1 MTNEHDEFPQP
12 EGEDPGTPSQPMPVE
27 PAAPHEEVHPP
38 EPEAFEHALEE
49 EMSAGPIEPEFEQD
63 PVSPRRETPAWG
75 LSVPPEGFGRR
86 DVSDES
92 EDAGGHGLP
101 PDEPPDGPPRDPW
114 AFLRRLRGARIVVY
128 SGLIAVVLLVLV
140 VLSGVGYIWWITR
153 DLPSVQDLQNYAPPV
168 TTRVYAGDG
177 TLLGEYA
184 RERRVFVPIAFV
196 PKLVINAFTSAE
208 DRNFFNHPG
217 IDPSGMLRA
226 ALKDIGKVVMGRRP
240 EGASTITQQVARN
253 FKLNSDVKIARKIRE
268 VFLALRLDSTY
279 PKEKILELYL
289 NEINLGQNSYGVAAA
304 ALNYFGKSLDQLD
317 IAEVAFLASLPK
329 APSHYD
335 PRYHHKAALDRR
347 NWVIGQME
355 ENGYITEEQA
365 KAAIAEPLNAFT
377 RPLGS
382 QTEDAQYYVEEV
394 RRQLY
399 AKYGAE
405 ALYDGGLQVRSSL
418 DTRLQNFAVNA
429 LRMGLVRYDRRHGW
443 RGATKHIDINGDWK
457 SDLQKIGD
465 QSGIETWRVA
475 VVLGFG
481 TANST
486 RIGLS
491 DGSQATIP
499 FKELLWARREL
510 KDAQVGASPAK
521 PQDVVKPGDVVYVEA
536 VDNRQNYGLR
546 QVPEVNG
553 GIVALDPHTG
563 RVLALSGGFSYASS
577 QYDRAMQALRQPGSA
592 FKPFVYAAALD
603 NGFTPVAK
611 VLDAPFCMPQGPGM
625 PLWCPENFEHH
636 FIGLATLRR
645 GIELSKN
652 LMTVRLAQSV
662 GMDKIVPYPERFGV
676 YNHLDPLLANALGS
690 TGTTL
695 LRMTTGY
702 AEFVN
707 GGKKITPSLVDQ
719 IQDRNGKTIWRHDAR
734 VCEGC
739 NNADWRGQQEPLLP
753 DTREQIIDP
762 RTAYQIVSFMQGVVQ
777 YGTGQ
782 SVLAVGK
789 PLAGKTGTSN
799 DSRDVWFV
807 GFSPD
812 LVCGVY
818 VGFDNPRTLGKL
830 EQGATVAAP
839 VFRDFMKG
847 ALADVPPTPF
857 RVPPGIEFVSV
868 DRITGAQVPD
878 GSPGSIQEAFKAGT
892 APGDPGAPPPIV
904 IGGDVPAATS
914 PTSQTGVEE
923 GTGGLY

>member
-1 MTNEHDEFPQP
+1 MNDSPEHTPEP
-12 EGEDPGTPSQPMPVE
+12 EGDAPNEAPKPVE
-27 PAAPHEEVHPP
+27 AVPPP
-38 EPEAFEHALEE
+38 EPAEPVPPHASSGE
-49 EMSAGPIEPEFEQD
+49 D
-63 PVSPRRETPAWG
+63 WG
-75 LSVPPEGFGRR
+75 LSAAPERLASLSSDQPP
-86 DVSDES
+86 
-92 EDAGGHGLP
+92 DA
-101 PDEPPDGPPRDPW
+101 PDEPAYQPPRQEPPKSAMFSWPPRGPW
-114 AFLRRLRGARIVVY
+114 RYRVLLYA
-128 SGLIAVVLLVLV
+128 GLAAVGLLVLV
-140 VLSGVGYIWWITR
+140 VLSTVAYVGWVTR
-153 DLPSVQDLQNYAPPV
+153 DLPSVQTLQNYTPPV

-196 PKLVINAFTSAE
+196 PKLVVEAFTSAE
-208 DRNFFNHPG
+208 DRNFFSHPG

-226 ALKDIGKVVMGRRP
+226 ALKDIGKIMAGRRP

-253 FKLNSDVKIARKIRE
+253 FLLNSDVRIARKIRE
-268 VFLALRLDSTY
+268 VILALRIDATY
-279 PKEKILELYL
+279 SKEKVLELYL

-304 ALNYFGKSLDQLD
+304 ALNYFNKSLDDLN

-335 PRYHHKAALDRR
+335 PRFHHQAAVDRR

-365 KAAIAEPLNAFT
+365 KAAMAEPLNAET

-382 QTEDAQYYVEEV
+382 QAEDANYFVEEV

-399 AKYGAE
+399 AKYGQQ

-418 DTRLQNFAVNA
+418 DTSLQNYAVNA

-443 RGATKHIDINGDWK
+443 RGAVSTVDVNGDWK
-457 SDLQKIGD
+457 TTLAGVNN
-465 QSGIETWRVA
+465 QSGIDTWRVA
-475 VVLGFG
+475 VVLGY
-481 TANST
+481 AQDKSV

-491 DGSQATIP
+491 DGTIGHIP
-499 FKELLWARREL
+499 FSELLWARKEV
-510 KDAQVGASPAK
+510 KETADVGPQPAK
-521 PQDVVKPGDVVYVEA
+521 PQDVVKLGDLVYVEPLDGQPKILPSA
-536 VDNRQNYGLR
+536 YGLR

-553 GIVALDPHTG
+553 GIVAMDPHTG

-603 NGFTPVAK
+603 NGFTPVSK
-611 VLDAPFCMPQGPGM
+611 VLDAPFVIQQGPGL
-625 PLWCPENFEHH
+625 PLWRPENFEQK

-645 GIELSKN
+645 GIVLSKN
-652 LMTVRLAQSV
+652 LMTVRLAQAV
-662 GMDKIVPYPERFGV
+662 GMDKIVPYANRFGV
-676 YNHLDPLLANALGS
+676 YDHLEPLLANALGS

-707 GGKKITPSLVDQ
+707 GGKKIVPSLVDR
-719 IQDRNGKTIWRHDAR
+719 IQDRNGQTIWRHDQR
-734 VCEGC
+734 PCDGC
-739 NNADWRGQQEPLLP
+739 NEANWRGLAEPLLS
-753 DTREQIIDP
+753 DTRDQIIDP
-762 RTAYQIVSFMQGVVQ
+762 RTAYQIVSLLQGVVE
-777 YGTGQ
+777 YGTGR
-782 SVLAVGK
+782 SVSVVGK

-799 DSRDVWFV
+799 ESRDTWFV

-812 LVCGVY
+812 LACGVY

-839 VFRDFMKG
+839 IFRDFMKG
-847 ALADVPPTPF
+847 ALANALPTPF
-857 RVPPGIEFVSV
+857 RVPPGIEFVPI
-868 DRITGAQVPD
+868 DRFTGAPAAPD
-878 GSPGSIQEAFKAGT
+878 SPTTIQEAFKSGT
-892 APGDPGAPPPIV
+892 APGDPGAPPTLI
-904 IGGDVPAATS
+904 IGGDTPTTPGQAT
-914 PTSQTGVEE
+914 PNDIGE

>member
-1 MTNEHDEFPQP
+1 MINDEDEFPRP
-12 EGEDPGTPSQPMPVE
+12 VDPGTP
-27 PAAPHEEVHPP
+27 P
-38 EPEAFEHALEE
+38 EPEIPRPQDISGEE
-49 EMSAGPIEPEFEQD
+49 ASRDDARTAEEPAYSARGPGSRPWELPVPPRGFAEQEPE
-63 PVSPRRETPAWG
+63 PADEAPSASG
-75 LSVPPEGFGRR
+75 SFGEPLDQVPAQGF
-86 DVSDES
+86 VI
-92 EDAGGHGLP
+92 
-101 PDEPPDGPPRDPW
+101 PW
-114 AFLRRLRGARIVVY
+114 RHWLRRGMVY
-128 SGLIAVVLLVLV
+128 SGLIALVLIGLA
-140 VLSGVGYIWWITR
+140 VLSVVGYIWWVTR
-153 DLPSVQDLQNYAPPV
+153 DLPSVEALQNYTPPV

-226 ALKDIGKVVMGRRP
+226 AIKDIGKIVMGRRP
-240 EGASTITQQVARN
+240 EGASTITQQVARI
-253 FKLNSDVKIARKIRE
+253 FLGLKQDVRITRKIRE
-268 VFLALRLDSTY
+268 AVLALRVDATY
-279 PKEKILELYL
+279 SKDKILELYL
-289 NEINLGQNSYGVAAA
+289 NQINLGQNSYGVAAG

-335 PRYHHKAALDRR
+335 PRFPRTRQAAIDRR

-355 ENGYITEEQA
+355 EDGYITDDQA
-365 KAAIAEPLNAFT
+365 KAAMAEPLNAET

-382 QTEDAQYYVEEV
+382 QTEDANYFVEEV

-399 AKYGAE
+399 AKYGVQ
-405 ALYDGGLQVRSSL
+405 ALYDGGLQVRASL
-418 DTRLQNFAVNA
+418 DTRLQNYAVNA
-429 LRMGLVRYDRRHGW
+429 LRTGLVRYDRRHGW
-443 RGATKHIDINGDWK
+443 RGATATIDAAGDWK
-457 SDLQKIGD
+457 TALIGIGNR
-465 QSGIETWRVA
+465 SGIDTWRIA

-481 TANST
+481 LDKSV
-486 RIGLS
+486 RIGLA
-491 DGSQATIP
+491 DGKLARIP
-499 FKELLWARREL
+499 FKELLWARKEL
-510 KDAQVGASPAK
+510 TDATVGPEPAK
-521 PQDVVKPGDVVYVEA
+521 PQDVAKGGDVIYVEA
-536 VDNRQNYGLR
+536 LDNRGNYGLR

-553 GIVALDPHTG
+553 GIVAVDPHTG

-603 NGFTPVAK
+603 NGFTPVAR
-611 VLDAPFCMPQGPGM
+611 VLDAPFCMQQGPGLPM
-625 PLWCPENFEHH
+625 WCPENFEKK

-652 LMTVRLAQSV
+652 LMTVRLAQAV
-662 GMDKIVPYPERFGV
+662 GMDKIVPYADRFGV
-676 YNHLDPLLANALGS
+676 YDHLDPLLANALGS
-690 TGTTL
+690 TATTL
-695 LRMTTGY
+695 LRVTTGY
-702 AEFVN
+702 AEFAN

-719 IQDRNGKTIWRHDAR
+719 IQDRNGKTIWRHDPR
-734 VCEGC
+734 PCEGC
-739 NNADWRGQQEPLLP
+739 STGNWQGQAEPLLA

-762 RTAYQIVSFMQGVVQ
+762 RTAYQIVSLLQGVVQ

-782 SVLAVGK
+782 SVLAVQK

-812 LVCGVY
+812 LACGVY

-839 VFRDFMKG
+839 IFRDFMKG

-868 DRITGAQVPD
+868 DRLTGAPVAD
-878 GSPGSIQEAFKAGT
+878 GAPGSIQEAFKSGT

-904 IGGDVPAATS
+904 IGGDTPTGPT
-914 PTSQTGVEE
+914 PTSQTGVEQ

>member
-1 MTNEHDEFPQP
+1 
-12 EGEDPGTPSQPMPVE
+12 
-27 PAAPHEEVHPP
+27 
-38 EPEAFEHALEE
+38 
-49 EMSAGPIEPEFEQD
+49 MSNEQD
-63 PVSPRRETPAWG
+63 DFPPSGPASSSGSNAPGSFDPSAPGRTRWD
-75 LSVPPEGFGRR
+75 VPPEGFSGRNQT
-86 DVSDES
+86 
-92 EDAGGHGLP
+92 GGEGGAP
-101 PDEPPDGPPRDPW
+101 PPPRRKRKLDLNRLAARW
-114 AFLRRLRGARIVVY
+114 DFLKHLGKGRFVVY
-128 SGLIAVVLLVLV
+128 SGLVAVGLLGCV
-140 VLSGVGYIWWITR
+140 VLSGLGYVWWVTR
-153 DLPSVQDLQNYAPPV
+153 DLPSVQDLQNYQPPV

-184 RERRVFVPIAFV
+184 RERRVFVPISFV
-196 PKLVINAFTSAE
+196 PKLVVHAFTSAE

-226 ALKDIGKVVMGRRP
+226 AVKDIGKVLMGHRP

-253 FKLNSDVKIARKIRE
+253 FKLNADVKIARKIRE
-268 VFLALRLDSTY
+268 VFLALRIDATY
-279 PKEKILELYL
+279 SKEKVLELYL

-304 ALNYFGKSLDQLD
+304 ALNYFGKSLDELD
-317 IAEVAFLASLPK
+317 IAEVAFLAALPK

-335 PRYHHKAALDRR
+335 PRRHYQAAIDRR

-355 ENGYITEEQA
+355 ENGYISKEQA
-365 KAAIAEPLNAFT
+365 AAAQAEPLNAQN

-382 QTEDAQYYVEEV
+382 QTEDAQYFVEEV

-399 AKYGAE
+399 AKYGAS

-418 DTRLQNFAVNA
+418 DTRLQNYAVNA

-443 RGATKHIDINGDWK
+443 RGAGKSISVAGDWHTA
-457 SDLQKIGD
+457 LAGLPNA
-465 QSGIETWRVA
+465 SGIESWRLA

-481 TANST
+481 ATDKSIE
-486 RIGLS
+486 IGLQ
-491 DGSQATIP
+491 DGRTARIP
-499 FKELLWARREL
+499 FKEIAWARPGVP
-510 KDAQVGASPAK
+510 KTADVGASPAK
-521 PQDVVKPGDVVYVEA
+521 PQNIVKPGDVIYVEA
-536 VDNRQNYGLR
+536 IDGRGNYGLR

-553 GIVALDPHTG
+553 GIVAIDPHTG

-603 NGFTPVAK
+603 NGFTPVAR
-611 VLDAPFCMPQGPGM
+611 VLDAPFCMQQGPGLPM
-625 PLWCPENFEHH
+625 WCPENFEHH

-652 LMTVRLAQSV
+652 LMTVRLAQAV
-662 GMDKIVPYPERFGV
+662 GMDKIVAYPERFGV
-676 YNHLDPLLANALGS
+676 YGHLDPLLANSLGS

-707 GGKKITPSLVDQ
+707 GGKKVTPSLVDQ
-719 IQDRNGKTIWRHDAR
+719 IQDRNGKSIWRHDPRA
-734 VCEGC
+734 CDGC
-739 NNADWRGQQEPLLP
+739 NSAAWRGQSEPLLS

-762 RTAYQIVSFMQGVVQ
+762 RTAYQIVSMLQGVVQ

-782 SVLAVGK
+782 SVQAVGK
-789 PLAGKTGTSN
+789 PVAGKTGTSN
-799 DSRDVWFV
+799 ESRDVWFV

-812 LVCGVY
+812 LAAGVY
-818 VGFDNPRTLGKL
+818 VGFDNPRTLGRL

-839 VFRDFMKG
+839 IFRDFMKG
-847 ALADVPPTPF
+847 ALAGVPPTPF

-868 DRITGAQVPD
+868 DRLSGAPVPD
-878 GSPGSIQEAFKAGT
+878 GTPGSLQEAFKSGT

-904 IGGDVPAATS
+904 IGGDGPAGTS